1 MRPLS
6 SGFRRFGLV
15 ALILVMLSYP
25 AVAWDDR
32 GMRPGVPRVQVLL
45 IIDRQAGVSG
55 TNVTEQKI
63 RRLADAMKGG
73 GLSGDPIVLDSNLS
87 PDAILA
93 TVRAMV
99 PGGQGALLIYY
110 FGHGGTDP
118 YRGHLLA
125 TSGGNLWSS
134 ALIEEARTRAP
145 LVVLLTDACST
156 GFSAVTATTASAVTG
171 SGAPAAPVGYET
183 TRILSSLFLDHEG
196 VVHINGSTWRSE
208 TATGEF
214 GWNNEVDGA
223 LFTSALTRTLTES
236 RFDQL
241 DVNRD
246 GIVSW
251 PEVQGPVTAL
261 SRSLFDTYKEGFLSG
276 RYQISAVDLERLR
289 GQGTQ
294 TPQFFSYGSPAARG
308 LAMYTPSP
316 ALDRFF
322 NGAASP
328 PPPSAD
334 PLEWKRQYLEASRGD
349 VPLPAPQVSVY
360 AGRAPTPAD
369 LPPRGPNGELP
380 YVPPPP
386 DGFFVA
392 AAVAPMPPPGV
403 AVAGPVPRQRPPS
416 DRGWA

>member
-183 TRILSSLFLDHEG
+183 TRNPQQPVPGPRGCRPHQWLDVAVRDRHRGARLEQRSRRR
-196 VVHINGSTWRSE
+196 VVHLG
-208 TATGEF
+208 ADPHA
-214 GWNNEVDGA
+214 DGIPVRPA
-223 LFTSALTRTLTES
+223 RRES
-236 RFDQL
+236 RRHRLLARGPGAGDGPQPLAVRHLQGRIPERAISDQCGRL
-241 DVNRD
+241 
-246 GIVSW
+246 GAA
-251 PEVQGPVTAL
+251 EGPGHA
-261 SRSLFDTYKEGFLSG
+261 DA
-276 RYQISAVDLERLR
+276 AVLQLRLA
-289 GQGTQ
+289 
-294 TPQFFSYGSPAARG
+294 GSPRAG
-308 LAMYTPSP
+308 
-316 ALDRFF
+316 
-322 NGAASP
+322 N
-328 PPPSAD
+328 
-334 PLEWKRQYLEASRGD
+334 
-349 VPLPAPQVSVY
+349 VY
-360 AGRAPTPAD
+360 A
-369 LPPRGPNGELP
+369 
-380 YVPPPP
+380 
-386 DGFFVA
+386 VA
-392 AAVAPMPPPGV
+392 RVGQV
-403 AVAGPVPRQRPPS
+403 L
-416 DRGWA
+416 